1 MKILEYV
8 SCCRK
13 TILGSKSD
21 GRSDSTKAFLAAW
34 AKACGSTAAST
45 IYVPPGRY
53 LLHNVVFQG
62 QCRNNDIT
70 IRIDGTLVAPSD
82 YRVVGDAGNWILFEH
97 VNGVYIYGGIL
108 DGQGAGLWACKRSGN
123 NNCPSGAT
131 TLGFSNSNNILINGL
146 TSQNSQM
153 FHVVTNGCHNVKV
166 QGVRVSASGNSP
178 NTDGIHVQSSS
189 DVTILNARIGT
200 GDDCVSVG
208 PGTTNLWIENV
219 ACGPGHGISIG
230 SLGKELHEAGVQN
243 VTVKIVTF
251 TGTENGLRIKSWGR
265 PSTGFSRN
273 ILFQHALMK
282 NVDNPIVIDQNYCPD
297 NKNCPGKSSWV
308 KISDVTYQ
316 DIHGASATEI
326 AVKFDCSP
334 KYPCSGINLEDVKL
348 IYKNQPAEASC
359 RNADGSASD
368 SSNWTQFGGHLDML
382 FQVTKKCNVYS
393 FGVLALEVIKEN
405 HPRDFISSISSSSFI
420 RSISLNEILDPRL
433 STASRNVQDMLI
445 SIMEVV
451 FLRLDVSPKSG
462 PTMHTMCQLI

>member
-1 MKILEYV
+1 MAKSMSLRILLV
-8 SCCRK
+8 LI
-13 TILGSKSD
+13 ILILFFSSSLAIPVVTYNVISLGAKSD
-21 GRSDSTKAFLAAW
+21 GRSDSTKAFLASW
-34 AKACGSTAAST
+34 TKACGSTAAST

-70 IRIDGTLVAPSD
+70 TR
-82 YRVVGDAGNWILFEH
+82 
-97 VNGVYIYGGIL
+97 
-108 DGQGAGLWACKRSGN
+108 AGLWACKRSGN

-153 FHVVTNGCHNVKV
+153 FHVVIDGCHNVKV

-178 NTDGIHVQSSS
+178 NTDGIHVQLSS

-230 SLGKELHEAGVQN
+230 SLGKELHEAGVQI
-243 VTVKIVTF
+243 VTVKIVRF

-265 PSTGFSRN
+265 PSTGFARN

-297 NKNCPGKSSWV
+297 NKNCPGKSSGV

-316 DIHGASATEI
+316 DIHGASATKI

-359 RNADGSASD
+359 RNADGSASG
-368 SSNWTQFGGHLDML
+368 F
-382 FQVTKKCNVYS
+382 
-393 FGVLALEVIKEN
+393 
-405 HPRDFISSISSSSFI
+405 
-420 RSISLNEILDPRL
+420 
-433 STASRNVQDMLI
+433 VQPNSCLK
-445 SIMEVV
+445 
-451 FLRLDVSPKSG
+451 L
-462 PTMHTMCQLI
+462 

>member
-1 MKILEYV
+1 MSLHILLV
-8 SCCRK
+8 LLFL
-13 TILGSKSD
+13 ILFFSSSLAIPLATYSMISLGAKSD
-21 GRSDSTKAFLAAW
+21 GRTDSTKAFLAAW
-34 AKACGSTAAST
+34 AKACVSTAAST

-53 LLHNVVFQG
+53 LLGNVVFQG

-70 IRIDGTLVAPSD
+70 IRIEGTLVAPSD
-82 YRVVGDAGNWILFEH
+82 YNVIGDGGNWILFEH

-108 DGQGAGLWACKRSGN
+108 DGQGAGFWACKRSGN

-153 FHVVTNGCHNVKV
+153 FHVVINACHNVKV

-200 GDDCVSVG
+200 EDDCVSVG

-243 VTVKIVTF
+243 VTVNTDIF
-251 TGTENGLRIKSWGR
+251 TGTENGLRIKSWER
-265 PSTGFSRN
+265 PSTGFAQN

-297 NKNCPGKSSWV
+297 NKNCPGKPSGV
-308 KISDVTYQ
+308 KISDMTYQ
-316 DIHGASATEI
+316 DIHGSSATEVV
-326 AVKFDCSP
+326 VKFDCSP
-334 KYPCSGINLEDVKL
+334 MYPCFVN
-348 IYKNQPAEASC
+348 NQ
-359 RNADGSASD
+359 RWLKDLVGNDIG
-368 SSNWTQFGGHLDML
+368 
-382 FQVTKKCNVYS
+382 K
-393 FGVLALEVIKEN
+393 
-405 HPRDFISSISSSSFI
+405 
-420 RSISLNEILDPRL
+420 
-433 STASRNVQDMLI
+433 
-445 SIMEVV
+445 
-451 FLRLDVSPKSG
+451 
-462 PTMHTMCQLI
+462 